1 MDDKPVIVEQIFN
14 KPVAKV
20 WKAITDKDEMKH
32 WYFDLEEF
40 KPETGFEFS
49 FLAGPN
55 EDNQYRHICEITEI
69 IPERKIS
76 YSWKYD
82 GYEGMSIVTFE
93 LIPEG
98 ERTRLK
104 LSHTELETFPE
115 SNPDFAKENF
125 IAGWKEIIGTNLM
138 AYLEK

>member
-1 MDDKPVIVEQIFN
+1 
-14 KPVAKV
+14 
-20 WKAITDKDEMKH
+20 
-32 WYFDLEEF
+32 
-40 KPETGFEFS
+40 
-49 FLAGPN
+49 
-55 EDNQYRHICEITEI
+55 
-69 IPERKIS
+69 
-76 YSWKYD
+76 
-82 GYEGMSIVTFE
+82 MSIVTFE